1 MDTIHEVEV
10 VIHVDDALNTD
21 ERAAMVANLQARDGV
36 VHVRFTP
43 GRNHLMV
50 IGYDSGRLHASD
62 VLNYVKQEH
71 ANAELI
77 GI

>member
-10 VIHVDDALNTD
+10 VIHVDNALSAE
-21 ERAAMVANLQARDGV
+21 ERAGMVDSLQARDGV
-36 VHVRFTP
+36 AHARFTP
-43 GRNHLMV
+43 GRDHLMV
-50 IGYDSGRLHASD
+50 IGYDSGRLQSSD
-62 VLNYVKQEH
+62 VLDYVKQEH

>member
-10 VIHVDDALNTD
+10 VIHVDETLS
-21 ERAAMVANLQARDGV
+21 EEQRAGMVGNLQARDGV
-36 VHVRFTP
+36 AHARFTP
-43 GRNHLMV
+43 GRDHLMV

-62 VLNYVKQEH
+62 VLDYVKQEH